1 MKPKA
6 RVLRSGWRILKQS
19 WKEFQAVPTL
29 ALGAATAYY
38 AVFSLA
44 PLLVLAVEVPALLF
58 GEAAVQ
64 QEVAR
69 QLQSFV
75 GPNSTQLLQSMM
87 TARSRNGSLGTTVV
101 GVVALAIAAMGVFS
115 QLQASLNMIW
125 GVKARPGRDAWL
137 FVRHR
142 VLSLA
147 MVLAMGFLLLVSM
160 VLSAFVNAFTHY
172 LGNRM
177 SLSDWIAPG
186 FYNLVSCIIISG
198 LFALLLKVLPDIKT
212 RWRDVAPGAIGT
224 GVFFMAGQYL
234 LSFYLSHEITAS
246 AYGAGSAFIGILL
259 YVYYA
264 SVIFYIGAE
273 FTKVYAKHCGAE
285 LELSTY
291 AVGKTAA

>member
-1 MKPKA
+1 MKSKA
-6 RVLRSGWRILKQS
+6 RVLRSGWKLLKQS

-58 GEAAVQ
+58 GKAAVQ
-64 QEVAR
+64 QEVTR

-75 GPNSTQLLQSMM
+75 GPQATQLLQSMM
-87 TARSRNGSLGTTVV
+87 TAQFRGGSVSAMVV
-101 GVVALAIAAMGVFS
+101 GVVALAVGAMGVFG
-115 QLQASLNMIW
+115 QLQDSLNLIW
-125 GVKARPGRDAWL
+125 GVTAKPGRDAWL

-147 MVLAMGFLLLVSM
+147 MVVAIGFLLLVSM

-172 LGNRM
+172 LGYIM
-177 SLSDWIAPG
+177 SLADWLAPS
-186 FYNLVSCIIISG
+186 FYSLVSCLIFAG
-198 LFALLLKVLPDIKT
+198 LFSLLFKVLPDIKI
-212 RWRDVAPGAIGT
+212 RWRDVAPGATGT
-224 GVFFMAGQYL
+224 SLLFMGGEFL
-234 LSFYLSHEITAS
+234 LSFYLSHEISAS

-285 LELSTY
+285 LQFSAY
-291 AVGKTAA
+291 AVPKRAA